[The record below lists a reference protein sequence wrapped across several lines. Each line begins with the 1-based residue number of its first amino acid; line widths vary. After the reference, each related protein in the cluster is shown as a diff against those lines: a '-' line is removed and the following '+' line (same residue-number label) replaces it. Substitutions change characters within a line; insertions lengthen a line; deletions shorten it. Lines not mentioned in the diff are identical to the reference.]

1 MIALLLALIAG
12 RMTPDTLPST
22 WTPHR
27 VYDAHHKR
35 FSDFESLAAAAARA
49 DIVFLGEQHDDPG
62 THRMELA
69 LLEAVARRRPQ
80 VILSL
85 EMFERDVQP
94 ALDQY
99 LSGAMSEA
107 AFLRVSRPW
116 PNYASDYRPLVEFAR
131 AHGWHIVA
139 ADIPRRM
146 ASGVATG
153 GLESI
158 TTLHDSTRMW
168 AAADFSCNPDGD
180 YFKRFTAAMGG
191 HPMGNGAMP
200 TLDNMYR
207 AQCVKDETMAE
218 SIARASRDGHG
229 ALVIQYNGDFH
240 SDFGEG
246 TVARTR
252 RRLPRADIVVISAV
266 PVPSLDSI
274 RPTAWRK
281 QADWILFTLQTAV
294 ARQQP

>member
-1 MIALLLALIAG
+1 MLALA
-12 RMTPDTLPST
+12 TLHAPADTAPST

-35 FSDFESLAAAAARA
+35 FSDFESLAAAVATS
-49 DIVFLGEQHDDPG
+49 DIAFLGEQHDDAG

-69 LLEAVARRRPQ
+69 LLEAVARRNRP

-94 ALDQY
+94 ALDAY
-99 LSGAMSEA
+99 LDGTMSEA

-131 AHGWHIVA
+131 AHGWRVVA

-146 ASGVATG
+146 ASSVVAG
-153 GLESI
+153 GLAAI
-158 TTLHDSTRMW
+158 TGLTDSTRHW
-168 AAADFSCNPDGD
+168 AAADFQCDPAGD
-180 YFKRFTAAMGG
+180 YFKRFVVAMGS
-191 HPMGNGAMP
+191 HPMGNGPILPM
-200 TLDNMYR
+200 DNMYR

-218 SIARASRDGHG
+218 SIASASRDGHG

-252 RRLPRADIVVISAV
+252 RRLPHARILVISAV
-266 PVPSLDSI
+266 PVPSLDTVNPKPS
-274 RPTAWRK
+274 RK
-281 QADWILFTLQTAV
+281 QADWIVFTLMAQRA
-294 ARQQP
+294 ASR

>member
-1 MIALLLALIAG
+1 MIALLLALVGPAA
-12 RMTPDTLPST
+12 RADTAAAT

-35 FSDFESLAAAAARA
+35 FSDFESLAAAAAA
-49 DIVFLGEQHDDPG
+49 SDIVFLGEQHDDPG

-69 LLEAVARRRPQ
+69 LLEAVARRRQP

-94 ALDQY
+94 ALDAY
-99 LSGAMSEA
+99 LGGTLSEA
-107 AFLRVSRPW
+107 AFLRESRPW

-131 AHGWHIVA
+131 AHGWHVVA
-139 ADIPRRM
+139 ADIPRRL
-146 ASGVATG
+146 ASGVVTG
-153 GLESI
+153 GLASI
-158 TTLHDSTRMW
+158 TGRTDSARAW
-168 AAADFSCNPDGD
+168 AAADFQCEPSGD
-180 YFKRFTAAMGG
+180 YFKRFVAAMGS
-191 HPMGNGAMP
+191 HPTGNGPILPME
-200 TLDNMYR
+200 NMYR

-218 SIARASRDGHG
+218 SIANAWRDGRG

-252 RRLPRADIVVISAV
+252 RRVPHARVVVISAV
-266 PVPSLDSI
+266 PVPSLDTLDAK
-274 RPTAWRK
+274 PWRK
-281 QADWILFTLQTAV
+281 QADWIVFTLK
-294 ARQQP
+294 RQP